1 MSLRFIGG
9 IERKVVYRGQ
19 GYDSVNRS
27 LYTFAGVDLG
37 PASPGRV
44 IIVGVFSYDPF
55 DEPIQVTVAGA
66 NTTRHVRARIDPTL
80 DIWSVVDTTSLTA
93 TIQVNHGGT
102 GIATGIAVWS
112 GYGFQNPVPSS
123 VDGATFTGAGGSI
136 AVIMPAD
143 GAVVTLAGN
152 NATTGSISL
161 TGVDHDEVFA
171 AGTRQNVAG
180 SESHSLAGSKTITVT
195 GNFPRIV
202 AAAWS

>member
-9 IERKVVYRGQ
+9 IERKVVYREHRN
-19 GYDSVNRS
+19 DTVNRPI
-27 LYTFAGVDLG
+27 YTFSGVDLG

-44 IIVGVFSYDPF
+44 IIVGVFSYDPV
-55 DEPIQVTVAGA
+55 DEPIQVTVAGV
-66 NTTRHVRARIDPTL
+66 NTTRHVRTRIDPTI
-80 DIWSVVDTTSLTA
+80 DIWSVVDATNLTA

-123 VDGATFTGAGGSI
+123 VDGSTFTGAGGSI
-136 AVIMPAD
+136 SVTVPAD
-143 GAVVTLAGN
+143 GAVVALAGN
-152 NATTGSISL
+152 NATTPAISL
-161 TGVDHDEVFA
+161 TGVDHDEEFA
-171 AGTRQNVAG
+171 AGTRSNVAG
-180 SESHSLAGSKTITVT
+180 SESHALAGAKTITVT